1 MQFLFPFFVL
11 AAIFGT
17 PSTEKLAANATGWQY
32 EKTGDTALK
41 ATLSSENLPQF
52 PYPFAG
58 GSVVTLGIRK
68 KDEDTYVY
76 LEVSKGLFTRSFQS
90 GRARVQFDTQSPVT
104 YTLTAAANGRA
115 NIVFFNSE
123 QKLINQIKASKTMIV
138 RTEFA
143 GQPTIEARYKTAGLR
158 WNP

>member
-1 MQFLFPFFVL
+1 MFLLPLIFL
-11 AAIFGT
+11 AATFWAN
-17 PSTEKLAANATGWQY
+17 STEKPASLATGWQY
-32 EKTGDTALK
+32 EKTGPTASK
-41 ATLSSENLPQF
+41 ATLSSENLPEF

-90 GRARVQFDTQSPVT
+90 GRAQVQFDTQSPVA

-123 QKLINQIKASKTMIV
+123 QKLINQIKGSKIMIV
-138 RTEFA
+138 RTKFA
-143 GQPTIEARYKTAGLR
+143 GQPTIEVRYKTAGLR
-158 WNP
+158 WAM

>member
-1 MQFLFPFFVL
+1 MFFLPLIFL
-11 AAIFGT
+11 AAIFGAH
-17 PSTEKLAANATGWQY
+17 STEKPASIATGWQY
-32 EKTGDTALK
+32 EKTGTTALK
-41 ATLSSENLPQF
+41 ATLSSENQPQF

-68 KDEDTYVY
+68 KNEDTYVY
-76 LEVSKGLFTRSFQS
+76 LEVAKGLFTRSFQS
-90 GRARVQFDTQSPVT
+90 GRAKVQFDAKSPVA

-123 QKLINQIKASKTMIV
+123 QKLINQIKRSKTMIV

-143 GQPTIEARYKTAGLR
+143 GQSPIEVRYKTAGLR
-158 WNP
+158 WAL